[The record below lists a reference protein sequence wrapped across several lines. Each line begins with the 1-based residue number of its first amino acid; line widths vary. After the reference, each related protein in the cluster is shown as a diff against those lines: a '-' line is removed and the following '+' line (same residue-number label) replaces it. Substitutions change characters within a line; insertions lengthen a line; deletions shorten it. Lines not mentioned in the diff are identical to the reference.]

1 MKHKSLRILL
11 LASALLMMLL
21 FPEPSLKGA
30 QSGLLLWY
38 QHFLPA
44 IFPFM
49 ILSGILIR
57 YLERGGAFF
66 AAVTGFLNGYPNGAK
81 TAADL
86 QKRGLLPKE
95 TACYYAVFCNLASPM
110 FLAAYADLQREMPLI
125 YLVSLLLLFLF
136 CRRRKPISIPI
147 DSVCTYKPKQP
158 LYSTSKPFPEKK
170 APGALDAEEEW
181 TDTPNSFLEK
191 REPSALDAEE
201 GWADTSNSFLE
212 KREPAE
218 DYLLECTRIMVKA
231 GIYIMYF
238 AILIEILSQPP
249 FADQRISLLIPFLE
263 LTTGIS
269 YIESASFPFPDL
281 RRYFRLFLC
290 VFGGF
295 CTAFQTQ
302 EVTYGLSLTLPR
314 YLAYKFFHAS
324 AVCLVCLLL
333 DTLRIQF
340 H

>member
-191 REPSALDAEE
+191 REP
-201 GWADTSNSFLE
+201 
-212 KREPAE
+212 AE

-295 CTAFQTQ
+295 CTEFHTQ

>member
-1 MKHKSLRILL
+1 MKHKSLLILL
-11 LASALLMMLL
+11 IASALLMMLL

-136 CRRRKPISIPI
+136 CRRKPISIPM
-147 DSVCTYKPKQP
+147 DSFCTCKPNQTP
-158 LYSTSKPFPEKK
+158 HPFLEKK
-170 APGALDAEEEW
+170 APDALDAEEEWADTPNSSLKKKEPDAFHAEEEW
-181 TDTPNSFLEK
+181 TDTPNSSLK
-191 REPSALDAEE
+191 
-201 GWADTSNSFLE
+201 

-238 AILIEILSQPP
+238 SILIEILSQPP

-290 VFGGF
+290 VFGGL
-295 CTAFQTQ
+295 CTAFQTR

>member
-1 MKHKSLRILL
+1 MQLRTRSLQTIMKHKSLRILL
-11 LASALLMMLL
+11 IASALLMMML
-21 FPEPSLKGA
+21 FPESSLKGA
-30 QSGLLLWY
+30 QNGLLLWY

-57 YLERGGAFF
+57 YLERGGTFF
-66 AAVTGFLNGYPNGAK
+66 AAMTGFLNGYPNGAK

-125 YLVSLLLLFLF
+125 YLVSLLLLFFF
-136 CRRRKPISIPI
+136 CRLVISPFQRLPHQSDFVPTAEATDTFSKRKPLSIPI
-147 DSVCTYKPKQP
+147 DSFCNAKQTP
-158 LYSTSKPFPEKK
+158 NPTPNPFSEKK
-170 APGALDAEEEW
+170 
-181 TDTPNSFLEK
+181 
-191 REPSALDAEE
+191 
-201 GWADTSNSFLE
+201 
-212 KREPAE
+212 EPAE
-218 DYLLECTRIMVKA
+218 DYLLECTSIMVKA

-238 AILIEILSQPP
+238 AILIEILSQPS

-281 RRYFRLFLC
+281 RRYFRLFIC
-290 VFGGF
+290 VFGGL
-295 CTAFQTQ
+295 CTAFQTR

-324 AVCLVCLLL
+324 AVCLVCILL
-333 DTLRIQF
+333 DMLRIQF